1 MRSTPKRVRT
11 KTDCVETPRVAHS
24 TRVLKSSYKP
34 SQQEAAHALESV
46 DALEKAL
53 NTKGAADA

>member
-1 MRSTPKRVRT
+1 MIVSLPPQNHIAYLRT
-11 KTDCVETPRVAHS
+11 LLGRI
-24 TRVLKSSYKP
+24 RWSSYKP